1 MRNIIHKMMRKVFT
15 PLPCGGAGGGSFLLL
30 LILSLVGFT
39 SCNNQENGT
48 SKVVLNEVLSLNKNN
63 FQDDYGVHNAW
74 IEVFN
79 KSYGTVDIAGYKLAV
94 YNGTGDTVIY
104 NVPKGDVLTK
114 IKPRQH
120 ALFWADGEPNRGTF
134 HTICTLDSIGGNWVG
149 LYDNGGKLIDEIEVP
164 TLEADHS
171 YARLDDANSKWVVKG
186 GDNASSYVTPSTNN
200 MTIEKNEKQE
210 KFAQQD
216 ADGVGMAI
224 TAMSVVFMGLIIL
237 YISFR
242 LLLKPLLTF
251 LQWITNKVQLLLK
264 PLAGFFQWTK
274 NAIVCIF
281 KRKDRNNK
289 NNLTET
295 MTENQSISK
304 TESKEEE
311 VYAAIAMA
319 LHEEMNNV
327 HDIESGILTINRCTS
342 AWNAKHLMLR
352 K

>member
-1 MRNIIHKMMRKVFT
+1 MVRRAFT

-30 LILSLVGFT
+30 FLLMSLT
-39 SCNNQENGT
+39 SCTSQADED
-48 SKVVLNEVLSLNKNN
+48 SKVVLNEVLSLNEGN

-94 YNGTGDTVIY
+94 YNGTGDTVYY

-120 ALFWADGEPNRGTF
+120 ALFWADGLPNRGTF
-134 HTICTLDSIGGNWVG
+134 HTSCTLDSIGGNWVG
-149 LYDNGGKLIDEIEVP
+149 LYDNGGKLIDEVEVP

-171 YARLDDANSKWVVKG
+171 YARVDDANPEWVVKG
-186 GDNASSYVTPSTNN
+186 GDEASSYVTPSTNN
-200 MTIEKNEKQE
+200 MTIEKNIKQE
-210 KFAQQD
+210 KFAEQD
-216 ADGVGMAI
+216 SSGVGMSI
-224 TAMSVVFMGLIIL
+224 TAMLVVFSGLILL
-237 YISFR
+237 YVLFR
-242 LLLKPLLTF
+242 LLGKSMQSKKSTE
-251 LQWITNKVQLLLK
+251 NKQEV
-264 PLAGFFQWTK
+264 
-274 NAIVCIF
+274 
-281 KRKDRNNK
+281 
-289 NNLTET
+289 
-295 MTENQSISK
+295 MTENKPVAK
-304 TESKEEE
+304 TEGKEGE

-327 HDIESGILTINRCTS
+327 HDIESGILTITRRTS

>member
-1 MRNIIHKMMRKVFT
+1 MRNIIHKMVRRAFT

-30 LILSLVGFT
+30 FLLMSLT
-39 SCNNQENGT
+39 SCTSQADED
-48 SKVVLNEVLSLNKNN
+48 SKVVLNEVLSLNEGN

-94 YNGTGDTVIY
+94 YNGTGDTVYY

-120 ALFWADGEPNRGTF
+120 ALFWADGLPNRGTF
-134 HTICTLDSIGGNWVG
+134 HTSCTLDSIGGNWVG
-149 LYDNGGKLIDEIEVP
+149 LYDNGGKLIDEVEVP

-171 YARLDDANSKWVVKG
+171 YARVDDANPEWVVKG
-186 GDNASSYVTPSTNN
+186 GDEASSYVTPSTNN
-200 MTIEKNEKQE
+200 MTIEKNIKQE
-210 KFAQQD
+210 KFAEQD
-216 ADGVGMAI
+216 SSGVGMSI
-224 TAMSVVFMGLIIL
+224 TAMLVVFSGLILL
-237 YISFR
+237 YVLFR
-242 LLLKPLLTF
+242 LLGKSMQSKKSTE
-251 LQWITNKVQLLLK
+251 NKQEV
-264 PLAGFFQWTK
+264 
-274 NAIVCIF
+274 
-281 KRKDRNNK
+281 
-289 NNLTET
+289 
-295 MTENQSISK
+295 MTENKPVAK
-304 TESKEEE
+304 TEGKEGE

-327 HDIESGILTINRCTS
+327 HDIESGILTITRRTS